1 LEATAEL
8 EKIDP
13 QFQACG
19 RFKLVKLTLFVD
31 FLWMAVKRNHR
42 DRHAAAPVCRRSF
55 LNNLVSVVAVAVFSL
70 PLLLGTFCRAADSSP
85 KHLRLLAIGNSF
97 SGNATHY
104 LPGIVDAAGDKLT
117 FRTISIGGCPL
128 ERHWQNAA
136 AFQHGSTNPLA
147 RAWTALSAEPWDF
160 ITIQQFSGSSYK
172 LETYRPYAKQLHD
185 YIKQQCPK
193 SEVVIHETWAYRE
206 DDPLFRNG
214 FTQRDMYWGLR
225 EAYETIARELGCRI
239 IPVGDAFENARRDTG
254 WKGVFPDPQFDYKNA
269 IPPALPNQL
278 HSLNQGYSW
287 SGNTLKLDGH
297 HANTAGEYLGAA
309 VWFELLFS
317 HSVLGNS
324 FVPKGLKAAD
334 VILLQRIAHR
344 TVSEGLRPR
353 DYRPHR

>member
-1 LEATAEL
+1 
-8 EKIDP
+8 
-13 QFQACG
+13 
-19 RFKLVKLTLFVD
+19 
-31 FLWMAVKRNHR
+31 MAVKRNYR
-42 DRHAAAPVCRRSF
+42 NRHAAAPVCRRSF
-55 LNNLVSVVAVAVFSL
+55 LNNLVGVVAVAVFSL

-128 ERHWQNAA
+128 ERHWQNAD
-136 AFQHGSTNPLA
+136 AFQHGSTNALA

-214 FTQRDMYWGLR
+214 FTQQDMYWGLR
-225 EAYETIARELGCRI
+225 KAYETIAREIDCRI
-239 IPVGDAFENARRDTG
+239 IPVGDAFENAVIESFWARLETELLNRKK
-254 WKGVFPDPQFDYKNA
+254 WKTR
-269 IPPALPNQL
+269 IELSTALF
-278 HSLNQGYSW
+278 
-287 SGNTLKLDGH
+287 
-297 HANTAGEYLGAA
+297 EYLEIFHNRTRRHKRVAA
-309 VWFELLFS
+309 
-317 HSVLGNS
+317 NCY
-324 FVPKGLKAAD
+324 AAD
-334 VILLQRIAHR
+334 
-344 TVSEGLRPR
+344 
-353 DYRPHR
+353 YRSVGTDRSTAANECVLV